1 MKSSYTNEVKYDDI
15 FKTILTLQKPKHIV
29 EIGIL
34 EGYSL
39 NLFSKYTKK
48 CKIQAYDIFD
58 EFNGN
63 GGNKESLLETFKD
76 HEGLTIEYGDFYKLY
91 ETMNSSIDIIHI
103 DIANNGDVYEY
114 ALKHYL
120 PKLTDN
126 GILLLEGGS
135 TERDEVEWMNKYN
148 KPKINPVLKKYENEY
163 SITVIGNF
171 PSLTIIQK
179 K

>member
-1 MKSSYTNEVKYDDI
+1 MHHLDLVLD
-15 FKTILTLQKPKHIV
+15 QK
-29 EIGIL
+29 
-34 EGYSL
+34 
-39 NLFSKYTKK
+39 
-48 CKIQAYDIFD
+48 C
-58 EFNGN
+58 
-63 GGNKESLLETFKD
+63 
-76 HEGLTIEYGDFYKLY
+76 
-91 ETMNSSIDIIHI
+91 IDIIHI
-103 DIANNGDVYEY
+103 DIANNGDVYDY